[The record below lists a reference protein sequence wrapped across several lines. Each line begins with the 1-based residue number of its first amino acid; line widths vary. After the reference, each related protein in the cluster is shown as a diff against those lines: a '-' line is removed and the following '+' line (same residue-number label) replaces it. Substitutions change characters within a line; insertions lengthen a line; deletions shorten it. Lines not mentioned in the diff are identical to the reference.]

1 MKSLLLT
8 LCLSSVALGAVL
20 KPSDIPAIPEG
31 GKLWAVL
38 AAGSD
43 GWYNYR
49 HQADVCHAYQVLRE
63 HGVPEENIIVFME
76 DDIAGDSYNPTPG
89 VIWNHPGGPDVY
101 HGVPKDYTGRNVNSV
116 NFLKVLKGEQMS
128 VGSGKTVNSGPND
141 HIFVFYSD
149 HGAPGLVSFVH
160 DTLYATDLNKAISEM
175 HSANKY
181 SKMVFYIEACE
192 AGSMFDGL
200 LSSNINVY
208 ATTATD
214 ALVSSYACYYDSARG
229 TYLGDEYSVA
239 WMEYADVEDLTDR
252 NLDHQFGIVKQNTP
266 NSPVSRYGDMSYLD
280 MKVIEFQGAANQKNK
295 HFSRSLASKADRV
308 LAYEVPRAIL
318 EKRIEAA
325 KTRQAKLEA
334 IKELDTLL
342 SKRNVMTEV
351 TKEIVAHVTKNA
363 KSADAVVAAKM
374 KLTNFDCYE
383 PAVKA
388 YNDQCFDLACN
399 DYSLRQ
405 LYAFVNMCE
414 MGFKSEDIINAV
426 NKSCS
431 KRAPVCGTY

>member
-1 MKSLLLT
+1 MKTLLLT
-8 LCLSSVALGAVL
+8 LCLASAALGMSL
-20 KPSDIPAIPEG
+20 KAGDIPAIPEG

-76 DDIAGDSYNPTPG
+76 DDIAGDSYNPTRG
-89 VIWNHPGGPDVY
+89 VIWNHPNGPDVY
-101 HGVPKDYTGRNVNSV
+101 HGVPKDYTGREVNSV
-116 NFLKVLKGEQMS
+116 NFLKVLQGEDMT
-128 VGSGKTVNSGPND
+128 VGSGKTVKSGPND

-160 DTLYATDLNKAISEM
+160 DTLYADDLNAAIKNM
-175 HSANKY
+175 HSNNKY

-192 AGSMFDGL
+192 AGSMFEGL
-200 LSSNINVY
+200 LPENINVY

-239 WMEYADVEDLTDR
+239 WMEYSDVEDLTDR
-252 NLDHQFGIVKQNTP
+252 DLDHQFGVVKANTP
-266 NSPVSRYGDMSYLD
+266 NSPVCRYGDLSYTD
-280 MKVIEFQGAANQKNK
+280 MKVIEFQGNANQKSRK
-295 HFSRSLASKADRV
+295 HAATKASRADRV
-308 LAYEVPRAIL
+308 LSYEVPRAIL

-325 KTRQAKLEA
+325 TTRKAKLEA
-334 IKELDTLL
+334 IAELDSLL
-342 SKRNVMTEV
+342 SKRRVMVDV
-351 TKEIVAHVTKNA
+351 TKAIVNAVTKNEKA
-363 KSADAVVAAKM
+363 TDAVMASKFQL
-374 KLTNFDCYE
+374 KNFGCYY

-388 YNDQCFDLACN
+388 YNSKCFDLACN

-405 LYAFVNMCE
+405 LQSFVNLCE
-414 MGFKSEDIINAV
+414 TGYKSSDIIAAIETTCAGRTN
-426 NKSCS
+426 
-431 KRAPVCGTY
+431 VCGTY